1 MIVPKF
7 SKAQHPAG
15 IFESLSKAELH
26 PRGNSLESATVE
38 LSDCSLCLS
47 LHAGM
52 VVLAEAVIVFFWV
65 FYYFFISSFLMVL
78 IFQAF
83 SKVDT
88 HKQGSIH
95 LSDIKKFFNANCP
108 YKPGSGRFQD
118 HACFICVLLITGRNP
133 LSVNFYYL
141 CTKKV
146 VAYLAQE

>member
-1 MIVPKF
+1 MLEWLCWQKLWFICVCVCEL
-7 SKAQHPAG
+7 
-15 IFESLSKAELH
+15 IFNDA
-26 PRGNSLESATVE
+26 
-38 LSDCSLCLS
+38 
-47 LHAGM
+47 
-52 VVLAEAVIVFFWV
+52 F
-65 FYYFFISSFLMVL
+65 
-78 IFQAF
+78 FQAF

-133 LSVNFYYL
+133 LSVNFYL

-146 VAYLAQE
+146 VAYLAQESEKEPFIHQHPPLSRPPPFPISAVPFIFLTVVSLYVVIIILFHYECLDY

>member
-1 MIVPKF
+1 M
-7 SKAQHPAG
+7 
-15 IFESLSKAELH
+15 
-26 PRGNSLESATVE
+26 
-38 LSDCSLCLS
+38 
-47 LHAGM
+47 
-52 VVLAEAVIVFFWV
+52 
-65 FYYFFISSFLMVL
+65 SSFLMML

-133 LSVNFYYL
+133 LSVNFYL
-141 CTKKV
+141 CSKKV
-146 VAYLAQE
+146 VAYLAQ